1 MLLPAD
7 FFDSGQSLC
16 LSVQIFGQTCY
27 GCGITR
33 AIQHAL
39 HFEFKQA
46 YALNPLVAI
55 VLPLLILAWAL
66 ELKKQV
72 RIYTSKKESQK

>member
-16 LSVQIFGQTCY
+16 LSVQLFGQTCY

-39 HFEFKQA
+39 HLDFKMA
-46 YALNPLVAI
+46 YAFNPLVAI

-72 RIYTSKKESQK
+72 RIYTSIKESQK